1 MTAAADPPPPVSLDA
16 IAPDSLRIVASFL
29 SARELLQLSHATS
42 FMLAFFEQDEFWGA
56 CEPKR
61 HFVASTSCKKDAN
74 ESSEKASLEC
84 PPEKRPNS
92 AKQDFWRHRALHF
105 GGNRKSDDPGTVRKP
120 HHGYPFKNAV
130 FQRATAFSFEFWF
143 VVHSAEKHSERRRGG
158 VLFGAQ
164 SKPFTVDA
172 PSFFHQQFVLIDPNL
187 KLYCSV
193 RKSQDKRLLTTLR
206 ADQWY
211 HLVVVSS
218 HEYETVYLDGYE
230 MLTVRAP
237 LPSFFWTQYQ
247 HCQVGTG
254 LVRHKWMGPASHVG
268 WYNLN
273 GVVDTFRIYDQAL
286 AKETV
291 RELAHSGG
299 LIPSLK
305 PVYSMRKELFAL
317 NTLAEQRFVRCT
329 RPGEGHFEQL

>member
-1 MTAAADPPPPVSLDA
+1 MAAATEPSLPVSLDA
-16 IAPDSLRIVASFL
+16 LAPDSLCIVASFL
-29 SARELLQLSHATS
+29 SVRELLQFSHVTS
-42 FMLAFFEQDEFWGA
+42 FMLTFFGQDEFWDA
-56 CEPKR
+56 REPKR
-61 HFVASTSCKKDAN
+61 QFVTSKLFKKGEN
-74 ESSEKASLEC
+74 ESPEAPSEC
-84 PPEKRPNS
+84 PPEKRRC

-105 GGNRKSDDPGTVRKP
+105 GGNRKSDDPGTARKQ
-120 HHGYPFKNAV
+120 HHGYPFTNGV
-130 FQRATAFSFEFWF
+130 FQRATSFSFEFWF
-143 VVHSAEKHSERRRGG
+143 AVHSAEKHGERRRGG

-193 RKSQDKRLLTTLR
+193 RKSQDKRPLTTLR
-206 ADQWY
+206 AERWY

-218 HEYETVYLDGYE
+218 QECETVYLDGYE

-247 HCQVGTG
+247 HCQIGTG
-254 LVRHKWMGPASHVG
+254 LVRHKWTGPESHVG

-273 GVVDTFRIYDQAL
+273 GVVDTFRIYDQGL
-286 AKETV
+286 SKETV
-291 RELAHSGG
+291 RELAHCGG
-299 LIPSLK
+299 LVPSAK

-317 NTLAEQRFVRCT
+317 NTPSELRFARCT